1 VVLGNLETSA
11 RVWGCRVS
19 RFTEAFGGGVLKSA
33 ISRLPRLMV
42 SLEGASR
49 DHSSEME
56 TEVQR
61 GLERSLKGVR
71 SQGLGRV

>member
-1 VVLGNLETSA
+1 
-11 RVWGCRVS
+11 
-19 RFTEAFGGGVLKSA
+19 VLKSA

-61 GLERSLKGVR
+61 GLERSLKGVQ